1 LILQGAGENGK
12 SALTTDGF
20 VPALGSYA
28 SMASSKLFR
37 STKGSEHSTEMADL
51 RGRRLLIAEELTEG
65 RSIDVAALKRI
76 TDVGTIKARYIRQDN
91 LEFKSTHSL
100 MVTTNYIPVINETD
114 RGVASTPATTLPVH
128 LPQGE

>member
-12 SALTTDGF
+12 SALTTDGL

-28 SMASSKLFR
+28 SMARSKLFQ
-37 STKGSEHSTEMADL
+37 STKGSEHSTEMAD

-91 LEFKSTHSL
+91 MEFKSTHSL

>member
-1 LILQGAGENGK
+1 LILQGARENGN
-12 SALTTDGF
+12 ALTTDGL
-20 VPALGSYA
+20 VPALGSYP

-76 TDVGTIKARYIRQDN
+76 SDVGTIKARYIRQDN
-91 LEFKSTHSL
+91 MEFKSVPMTRG
-100 MVTTNYIPVINETD
+100 TD
-114 RGVASTPATTLPVH
+114 GLRRVFEDDFDAPERGA
-128 LPQGE
+128 